1 MFGIYIHIPFCKKAC
16 TYCDFHFSTA
26 IQSKQEVLTAI
37 LYEISSRKQELNG
50 VVDSIY
56 FGGGT
61 PTAIDLSDLNLILSS
76 IKSNYVIAENPEITI
91 EINPEDLSK
100 IGFIKLKEIGFNRLS
115 IGVQSFQDNVL
126 KWMNT
131 NMVKW
136 RQI

>member
-37 LYEISSRKQELNG
+37 LHEISSRKQELNG

-61 PTAIDLSDLNLILSS
+61 PTAIDLSSWNSLWTVEK
-76 IKSNYVIAENPEITI
+76 IKSSNYHPSLKTS
-91 EINPEDLSK
+91 LL
-100 IGFIKLKEIGFNRLS
+100 FHYIKS
-115 IGVQSFQDNVL
+115 Y
-126 KWMNT
+126 
-131 NMVKW
+131 
-136 RQI
+136 